1 MENVACVGVDVG
13 ERDDALDD
21 EDDDNMAKLFE
32 VDANE
37 DDAEEEYDVEDEL
50 EDIEEL
56 LTCEF

>member
-1 MENVACVGVDVG
+1 VGVDVG